1 MAGGG
6 ASGLYALRPTPR
18 HPAAA
23 GQVTRRR
30 QLRVAHV
37 AAPLAGPEHPPAPPS
52 PTRRSSGPKIA
63 CWASPC
69 PRSRTGCGWATAHTC
84 PMPKQDGGYLAFWLD
99 RCSRQVGG
107 GDVRATIPEN
117 LVSGAFR
124 RALGGPCPSAGRI
137 VYSATRFEELLTRYG
152 PQQSR
157 SRRGNCYDN
166 AHVES
171 FGSRFK
177 TAAAFQDEPGPRSK
191 SATASPTTMHRAA
204 VPSHCAPNHFK
215 IHLQTTSRYCIA

>member
-1 MAGGG
+1 
-6 ASGLYALRPTPR
+6 
-18 HPAAA
+18 
-23 GQVTRRR
+23 
-30 QLRVAHV
+30 
-37 AAPLAGPEHPPAPPS
+37 
-52 PTRRSSGPKIA
+52 
-63 CWASPC
+63 
-69 PRSRTGCGWATAHTC
+69 
-84 PMPKQDGGYLAFWLD
+84 MPKQDGGYLAFWLD

-157 SRRGNCYDN
+157 SRRGSGLDN
-166 AHVES
+166 ARPKS
-171 FGSRFK
+171 FWSRFK

-191 SATASPTTMHRAA
+191 STTASPATMQRAGAPGHR
-204 VPSHCAPNHFK
+204 VPNYFE
-215 IHLQTTSRYCIA
+215 IHLQTTSQCCPN